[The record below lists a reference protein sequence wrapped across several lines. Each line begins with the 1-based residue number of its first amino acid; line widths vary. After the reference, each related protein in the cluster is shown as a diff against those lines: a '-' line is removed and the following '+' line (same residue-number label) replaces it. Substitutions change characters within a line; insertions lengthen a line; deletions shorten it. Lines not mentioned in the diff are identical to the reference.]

1 VLQQSDLV
9 PPAVIVYRPGT
20 LGEATLDRVRDGLR
34 KAHADDR
41 GRALMAI
48 WHIDAFEP
56 VPKDYADRL
65 AEVLK
70 EYPPPNKPR

>member
-1 VLQQSDLV
+1 
-9 PPAVIVYRPGT
+9 
-20 LGEATLDRVRDGLR
+20 
-34 KAHADDR
+34 
-41 GRALMAI
+41 MAI